1 MRRAELFF
9 GLNLVNLIKI
19 NKLEAIYIGKYY
31 KKKINQMIRA
41 IRGIVRFK
49 KIHKEMKGKK
59 NYEENKKNNYDNLV
73 DIEMQKIVQDYEN
86 KRYKKNFE

>member
-1 MRRAELFF
+1 
-9 GLNLVNLIKI
+9 
-19 NKLEAIYIGKYY
+19 
-31 KKKINQMIRA
+31 MIRA

-86 KRYKKNFE
+86 KKYKKNFE

>member
-1 MRRAELFF
+1 MD
-9 GLNLVNLIKI
+9 KI
-19 NKLEAIYIGKYY
+19 EAIYIGKYY